1 MVTATCVGSA
11 DEVLEG
17 RRFRLCVIDEATQV
31 ICQALDNWRH
41 LLHHEIWAC
50 ILALVHDIGYI
61 YMCVLHSRHL
71 PEYVQCKSM
80 EQCVDEVLLH
90 LVFEYLLL

>member
-31 ICQALDNWRH
+31 ICQTLANWRH
-41 LLHHEIWAC
+41 LLHHESWVC
-50 ILALVHDIGYI
+50 VLALVHDNGYI
-61 YMCVLHSRHL
+61 YVYYIPATFL
-71 PEYVQCKSM
+71 SM
-80 EQCVDEVLLH
+80 
-90 LVFEYLLL
+90 

>member
-31 ICQALDNWRH
+31 ICQALASWRH
-41 LLHHEIWAC
+41 LLHHESWAC
-50 ILALVHDIGYI
+50 VLALVHDIEYI
-61 YMCVLHSRHL
+61 
-71 PEYVQCKSM
+71 
-80 EQCVDEVLLH
+80 
-90 LVFEYLLL
+90 